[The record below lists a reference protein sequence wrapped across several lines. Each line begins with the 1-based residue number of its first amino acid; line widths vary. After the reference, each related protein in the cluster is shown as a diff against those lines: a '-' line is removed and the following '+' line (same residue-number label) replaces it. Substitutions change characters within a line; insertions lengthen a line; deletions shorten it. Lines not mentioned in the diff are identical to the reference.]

1 MSVFFLS
8 FRSLSYQTLV
18 PPVDFPALTPPCFFF
33 VFPKIYFILY
43 NIACNYR
50 VQTDYCYQ
58 NQIIIWSVTKK
69 KLLYD
74 QTSELCDDSSNFT
87 IRVVRYSSKRLKWLL
102 TMVRMDFGGCMTG
115 SIIMLKKIKL
125 YWLLVC
131 WNMVKIFKR

>member
-1 MSVFFLS
+1 MSVFFFS

-18 PPVDFPALTPPCFFF
+18 PLVDFPLWLPHVFFLF
-33 VFPKIYFILY
+33 FQKFILFY
-43 NIACNYR
+43 ITACNYR

-69 KLLYD
+69 KSLYD

-102 TMVRMDFGGCMTG
+102 TMVRMDFGGCTTG

-131 WNMVKIFKR
+131 SNMVKIFKR